1 MLPDP
6 VNSAFKEAQNIV
18 TSKVLQINPV
28 YSAFQEAQ
36 NRVASTV
43 SQIVEGGVIES
54 QQEITKWGFI
64 IISLIAVLGSAV
76 SIALI
81 MDIFLVL
88 SSLVL
93 AENFGRNQAARKIIF
108 GYKRIFRNATFL
120 GNSSNP

>member
-6 VNSAFKEAQNIV
+6 VNFAFKEAQNIV

-43 SQIVEGGVIES
+43 NQIVEGGVIES

-64 IISLIAVLGSAV
+64 ITSLIALLGSTS

-88 SSLVL
+88 TSLVL
-93 AENFGRNQAARKIIF
+93 AENFERSQAARKVSF
-108 GYKRIFRNATFL
+108 G
-120 GNSSNP
+120 